1 MLEKK
6 IKFTD
11 YDGKERIET
20 HYFHLNKAEVIEFL
34 TTNGDYTLDKLLNRL
49 VEEHNGKEIMATFK
63 ELIYRSYGKKSDDGR
78 RFMKSKEIKD
88 SFMETEAY
96 AELFTEL
103 VTDGRAAAD
112 FINKVIPHDIAD
124 EIAKIVKENPEGIP
138 AELKEYAESVVDVT
152 QQSVIRPV

>member
-6 IKFTD
+6 ITFTD
-11 YDGKERIET
+11 YGNKVRTET

-34 TTNGDYTLDKLLNRL
+34 TTNGDYTLDKLLKRL

-63 ELIYRSYGKKSDDGR
+63 DLIYRSYGKKSDDGR

-96 AELFTEL
+96 SELFTEL

-112 FINKVIPHDIAD
+112 FINQIIPNDIASD
-124 EIAKIVKENPEGIP
+124 IAKIVQENPEGVP
-138 AELKEYAESVVDVT
+138 AELKEYASSVVDVT
-152 QQSVIRPV
+152 SQATIRPV